1 MKKYFLHICLS
12 LFCSILYSQN
22 DISLVQKD
30 KSKFKIS
37 LKTNSASQESEEIQQ
52 TVEVKNFQTGKTQII
67 KNIETS
73 ITGKPTHLE
82 VNDYN
87 FDGFT
92 DFAAFH
98 TDDGMGVYTIYQIF
112 IFNQK
117 TKNFETLKFPTN
129 FNPKCDMFCDIKVDK
144 TKKTLSSSCRGG
156 ARTHNDIWKYDRN
169 KKLILAKTESY

>member
-1 MKKYFLHICLS
+1 LKKYFLHICLS

-22 DISLVQKD
+22 DISLEQKD

-37 LKTNSASQESEEIQQ
+37 LKTNSGSTDNEEIEQ
-52 TVEVKNFQTGKTQII
+52 TIEVKNFQTGKTQII
-67 KNIETS
+67 TNIETS

-112 IFNQK
+112 IFNPK
-117 TKNFETLKFPTN
+117 TKNFDTLKFPTN
-129 FNPKCDMFCDIKVDK
+129 FNPKCDMFCDVKVDK
-144 TKKTLSSSCRGG
+144 TKQTLSSSCRGG
-156 ARTHNDIWKYDRN
+156 AKTHTDIWKFDPT
-169 KKLILAKTESY
+169 KKLILSKTESY

>member
-1 MKKYFLHICLS
+1 M
-12 LFCSILYSQN
+12 FCSILYSQN
-22 DISLVQKD
+22 DISLEQKD

-37 LKTNSASQESEEIQQ
+37 LKTNSASEESEEIQQ
-52 TVEVKNFQTGKTQII
+52 TIEIKNFQTRKTQII
-67 KNIETS
+67 TNIETS

-82 VNDYN
+82 INDYN

-92 DFAAFH
+92 DFAVFH

-112 IFNQK
+112 IFNPK
-117 TKNFETLKFPTN
+117 TKNFDTLKFPAN
-129 FNPKCDMFCDIKVDK
+129 FNPKCDMFCDVKVDK

-156 ARTHNDIWKYDRN
+156 ARTHTDIWKYDRN